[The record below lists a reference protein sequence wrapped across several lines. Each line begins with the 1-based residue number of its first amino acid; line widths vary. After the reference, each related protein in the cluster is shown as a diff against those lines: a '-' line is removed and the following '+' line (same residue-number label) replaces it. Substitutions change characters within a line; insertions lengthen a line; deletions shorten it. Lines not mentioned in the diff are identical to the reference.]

1 MSHSHDHAGDGHMF
15 GSTDHADSAGQP
27 WEGRVF
33 EENPFAGDDGRAPEE
48 LITALT
54 SFRSLALEDDARPSA
69 LIAVIDAV
77 RHARFLIPLVAEAG
91 DLGVTESGLTL
102 DKTQELAI
110 VTVEGPGGQKVLPV
124 FSSVEAMA
132 RWRADARPVPATGQ
146 RVALAAAGDGAQW
159 VVIDPTSETEIVLRR
174 PVIAAIAQGLP
185 WLPNERDAELL
196 EVFRRTA
203 DQEPLIRGIELR
215 SGDSDARGQAEELIV
230 EVTLPQSL
238 DQQVVSAVVQQLMQT
253 WSVEQII
260 SERVDS
266 MRLVLVP
273 EN

>member
-1 MSHSHDHAGDGHMF
+1 MSHPHDHAGDGHMF

-27 WEGRVF
+27 WEGRAF
-33 EENPFAGDDGRAPEE
+33 EENPFAGDDGSAPQE

-54 SFRSLALEDDARPSA
+54 SFRSLALEDAARLSA

-91 DLGVTESGLTL
+91 DIGVTESGLTV

-110 VTVEGPGGQKVLPV
+110 VTVKGPGGQKVLPV

-174 PVIAAIAQGLP
+174 PVIAAIAQGRP
-185 WLPNERDAELL
+185 WHPPAGDVELL
-196 EVFRRTA
+196 ELFHRSIA
-203 DQEPLIRGIELR
+203 SEPLIRRIHLR
-215 SGDSDARGQAEELIV
+215 AGDPDSRGEAEELIV

-238 DQQVVSAVVQQLMQT
+238 DQQHVSALVQHLTHGWAQ
-253 WSVEQII
+253 EQII
-260 SERVDS
+260 SDRVDS

-273 EN
+273 EV